1 MTQKSEHRPTKQIL
15 KVSSLNTINK
25 YDEEYQQRL
34 VINKSGLVSVGNFL
48 MKYVYLIWTIQIVN
62 NNMNCTR
69 LG

>member
-34 VINKSGLVSVGNFL
+34 VINKSGLVSVGNYL
-48 MKYVYLIWTIQIVN
+48 IKYVYLIWTIQIVN
-62 NNMNCTR
+62 NR